1 MDLETKVRRYMWPHF
16 DFGSSQICAKFI
28 LRLNSD
34 VPPSYVVHG
43 AVYSFFKPFGGEVT
57 KATFRLFDK
66 DFEKSFITEGKPI
79 AQKIWME
86 EYATR

>member
-16 DFGSSQICAKFI
+16 DLGSSQICAKFI

-34 VPPSYVVHG
+34 VPPMCLVHG
-43 AVYSFFKPFGGEVT
+43 KEYSIFEPLEGKVT
-57 KATFRLFDK
+57 KATFRLLDR
-66 DFEKSFITEGKPI
+66 DFEKSFIAEGKLI

-86 EYATR
+86 EYAAG